1 MCVSTRE
8 RNQFPSVLLQPL
20 GHLSALESMTC
31 ERSDRD
37 YRTRRTLPLPFLH
50 CVSFQRFTG
59 REGGHR
65 PGIVSASL
73 SRAITY
79 GDFVELASRLARRT
93 CVSIPRLTW
102 RGGPVDGNGND
113 CVTIVRCRFSSIST
127 EQDRVP
133 SRLGFKGSMPQ
144 QRRDWRVRVPHRFRT
159 WVSRVLWQSR
169 RCCRHPSLRR
179 NKETAGRRHR
189 NGSRTMGRLQEAQ
202 GRGEVTCR

>member
-79 GDFVELASRLARRT
+79 GDFVALASRLARRT
-93 CVSIPRLTW
+93 CVSIPGLTW

-113 CVTIVRCRFSSIST
+113 CVTATINPARAIGRSN
-127 EQDRVP
+127 EQGTVERGKLADLLVLDAGP
-133 SRLGFKGSMPQ
+133 PADIHNIGKVHLVFKGGTP
-144 QRRDWRVRVPHRFRT
+144 
-159 WVSRVLWQSR
+159 
-169 RCCRHPSLRR
+169 
-179 NKETAGRRHR
+179 N
-189 NGSRTMGRLQEAQ
+189 N
-202 GRGEVTCR
+202 